1 MLKLPFALK
10 DGILVEVS
18 KVERGLACDCFCPSC
33 GSALV
38 ARKGDHKIAHFAHHN
53 TEECKGGL
61 ETALHL
67 AAKEILSNDKSILLP
82 AVNAGL
88 GLFDS
93 YFYVELE
100 KERSIEFESVCL
112 EKRIDNIIPD
122 ILIVFEG
129 KPIIIE
135 IAVTHR
141 VDEEKLKRIK
151 KLKISTI
158 EIDLS
163 KMDEQLTFENFEYYL
178 VSALDQKKW
187 IFHIQV
193 EAFQKE
199 IAKYTRRVS
208 VINSGGINQVF
219 GCPLPGKYP
228 NGNTYGFLYTDC
240 LDCKYYAGSHRNSYT
255 SELHINCNGKAWNQ
269 VESIMAKIKS
279 Y

>member
-10 DGILVEVS
+10 DGKLVEIS
-18 KVERGLACDCFCPSC
+18 QVERGLACCCFCPSC

-38 ARKGDHKIAHFAHHN
+38 ARKGDHKIDHFAHHN
-53 TEECKGGL
+53 SEECTGGL
-61 ETALHL
+61 ETTLHL
-67 AAKEILSNDKSILLP
+67 AAKEILSNNKSILLP

-93 YFYVELE
+93 YFYVEIE
-100 KERSIEFESVCL
+100 KERLITFESVSL
-112 EKRIDNIIPD
+112 EKRLDNIVPD

-141 VDEEKLKRIK
+141 VDEEKFKRIK
-151 KLKISTI
+151 KLKISAI
-158 EIDLS
+158 EIDLI
-163 KMDEQLTFENFEYYL
+163 KIDDLLTFDTLKYYL
-178 VSALDQKKW
+178 VSTLDQKKW
-187 IFHIQV
+187 IFHTQV

-228 NGNTYGFLYTDC
+228 NGNTYGFLYSEC
-240 LDCKYYAGSHRNSYT
+240 LDCKYYAGHHRNSYT
-255 SELHINCNGKAWNQ
+255 SELHIKCNGKVWDQ
-269 VESIMAKIKS
+269 VEGIVAKIKS
-279 Y
+279 N